1 MVGNNL
7 DMHVLSTLARSAYAK
22 SPSQPIFSVL
32 ISYFS
37 GTLYAPPR
45 KVLPIND
52 LFTVYAYD
60 LVHLY
65 GCCAEIFIQ
74 VLLYR

>member
-7 DMHVLSTLARSAYAK
+7 DINVLSTLARSAYAK

-37 GTLYAPPR
+37 GTLYVAR
-45 KVLPIND
+45 MKVRAGGGNTCHHAIRAVQETWRVWSTVSR
-52 LFTVYAYD
+52 LFSF
-60 LVHLY
+60 L
-65 GCCAEIFIQ
+65 
-74 VLLYR
+74 